1 MTAQVTDAALV
12 QISFLKAISMSALRN
27 NGVRFGVRHEALSG
41 PAASA
46 RIPDIQAPIR
56 QAPKRTVR
64 NHHELMEFPPTRVHS
79 PLGCIKAA
87 PSENVS

>member
-1 MTAQVTDAALV
+1 
-12 QISFLKAISMSALRN
+12 MSAVSSEQRTFRLR
-27 NGVRFGVRHEALSG
+27 L
-41 PAASA
+41 
-46 RIPDIQAPIR
+46 IPDIQAPIR

>member
-1 MTAQVTDAALV
+1 MSSSEHSCAGSGHSVPPSLNCLSAQQKQSRQAAV
-12 QISFLKAISMSALRN
+12 
-27 NGVRFGVRHEALSG
+27 
-41 PAASA
+41 AS
-46 RIPDIQAPIR
+46 IPDIQAPIR